1 MSRQIS
7 DIDCRQSLYKNVLPN
22 VLQQMRQ
29 SGRKVTIKAVY
40 QALHRGDEEV
50 ELLFWKEVDKAETEA
65 EERRK
70 EIAALRAKSHT
81 VGNVNILF

>member
-70 EIAALRAKSHT
+70 EIAALRTKSHT
-81 VGNVNILF
+81 VGNADISF

>member
-70 EIAALRAKSHT
+70 EIVALRAKSHT
-81 VGNVNILF
+81 VGNVNISF